1 MENWPYAIKVVE
13 MSAAGGPDAYDAML
27 LESGYSAGHK
37 DGYSEGWSDR
47 ASDDAIKMLVIGGV
61 TALVGGIGTL
71 VTHLAHRRRE
81 KRQQDKIERL
91 EVELRDRHT
100 MAVENNISIRFE
112 LPAVKCLPAPTA

>member
-27 LESGYSAGHK
+27 LESGYSAGHE

-71 VTHLAHRRRE
+71 VPIWPIDGARRGSRTRSNVW
-81 KRQQDKIERL
+81 RQSYETVIL
-91 EVELRDRHT
+91 WPLRT
-100 MAVENNISIRFE
+100 ISRSGSSFR
-112 LPAVKCLPAPTA
+112 P